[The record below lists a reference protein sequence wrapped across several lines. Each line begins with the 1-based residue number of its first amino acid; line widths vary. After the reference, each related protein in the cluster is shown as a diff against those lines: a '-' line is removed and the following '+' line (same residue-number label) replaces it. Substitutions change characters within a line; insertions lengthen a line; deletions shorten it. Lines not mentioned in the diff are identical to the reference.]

1 MRETPRG
8 DVIDTVQLNHVEFYV
23 GDADAVA
30 DGLVAQY
37 GFRPVAGTGPDENV
51 RSIAVRQGGITLILT
66 SAASAGHLVSE
77 YVETHGDGVASIA
90 LRVGDARQAFDR
102 AVTRGARP
110 VAAPAPLGDGV
121 AASIQAFGDVVLR
134 FVQLPPGAGDNPVP
148 WLTPLPESEDLSSG
162 LQVLDHFAVCLPP
175 GGVDPHVR
183 FFEKVLDFTMIFK
196 ERTVAGDQVMDSK
209 VVQNAAGDIT
219 LVLLE
224 PGHTSGQPGQI
235 DEFVKA
241 NAGPGVQH
249 IAFSTADI
257 VRTAGTLQERGVAFL
272 DPPDSYYELVGRRVP
287 VLREHTLE
295 ELERL
300 NILADQDHDGLLFQS
315 FTRSATPRRTYFFEV
330 IERAGATTFGSG
342 NIKALYEA
350 VELEQSRQKS

>member
-1 MRETPRG
+1 M
-8 DVIDTVQLNHVEFYV
+8 NHVEFYV
-23 GDADAVA
+23 SDADAVA
-30 DGLVAQY
+30 GGLTTQY
-37 GFRPVAGTGPDENV
+37 GFRPVARSGPGESV
-51 RSIAVRQGGITLILT
+51 RSIALRQGGITLVVT

-90 LRVGDARQAFDR
+90 LRVDDARQAFDR

-110 VAAPAPLGDGV
+110 VSAPAPLGDGGV
-121 AASIQAFGDVVLR
+121 AASIQAFGDVALR
-134 FVQLPPGAGDNPVP
+134 FVQLPSGAGDNPVP
-148 WLTPLPESEDLSSG
+148 WLPPVADAEDPSTG

-183 FFEKVLDFTMIFK
+183 FFEKVLGFTMIFK
-196 ERTVAGDQVMDSK
+196 ERTVAGEQVMDSK

-224 PGHTSGQPGQI
+224 PGHIGGEPGQI

-241 NAGPGVQH
+241 NSGPGVQH
-249 IAFSTADI
+249 IAFSCEDI
-257 VRTAGTLQERGVAFL
+257 VRTAGTLQERGVEFL
-272 DPPDSYYELVGRRVP
+272 NPPDSYYEMVSGRVP